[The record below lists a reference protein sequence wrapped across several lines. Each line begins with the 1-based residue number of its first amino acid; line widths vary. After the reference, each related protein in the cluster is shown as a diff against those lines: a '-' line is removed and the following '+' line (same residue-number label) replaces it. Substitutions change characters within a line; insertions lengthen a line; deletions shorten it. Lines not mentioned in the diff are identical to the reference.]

1 MNAIIT
7 GITGQDGSYLAEL
20 LLLEKKYNRV
30 YGLVRRCSNFNTHR
44 IEHIKSHPNL
54 ILNYSDLTDMGN
66 LMHIIKEASSDCDR
80 LEIYN
85 LGAMSHVKVSFEIP
99 TYTYNVNALGVVN
112 IMECVRILDIVNKT
126 RIYQA
131 STSEM
136 FGNTKI
142 PQNENTEM
150 HPCSP
155 YGAAKHFAYTMTK
168 VYRESYGIFVGNGIL
183 FNHESPRRGNTFLSK
198 KVTNGVKQYMK
209 DRTSVLRLGNLY
221 ATRDWG
227 HAKDYVQM
235 MWLILQHD
243 TPEDFVISSNYTLRV
258 KEFVEKAFLHEGV
271 QVEWKNEGLDEV
283 GVDSANG
290 NVIVQVDELYF
301 RHFELNQLF
310 GDSTKAEKVLGWKRQ
325 YDIDALI
332 HDMLTNEK

>member
-20 LLLEKKYNRV
+20 LLEKKYKRV
-30 YGLVRRCSNFNTHR
+30 YGLVRRCSNFNTQR
-44 IEHIKSHPNL
+44 IEHIKNHPNL
-54 ILNYSDLTDMGN
+54 ILQYSDLTDMGN
-66 LMHIIKEASSDCDR
+66 LMHVIKEASSDCDG

-99 TYTYNVNALGVVN
+99 TYTYNVNALGIVN

-136 FGNTKI
+136 YGNTNV
-142 PQNENTEM
+142 PQNENTVM

-198 KVTNGVKQYMK
+198 KVTNGVKQYLK
-209 DRTSVLRLGNLY
+209 DHTSVLYLGNLY
-221 ATRDWG
+221 STRDWG

-235 MWLILQHD
+235 MWLILQHN
-243 TPEDFVISSNYTLRV
+243 TPEDFVISSNYTISV
-258 KEFVEKAFLHEGV
+258 KEFVERAFCHAGV
-271 QVEWKNEGLDEV
+271 QIEWKNEGLDEI

-290 NVIVQVDELYF
+290 NVIVKVDECYF
-301 RHFELNQLF
+301 RKFELNQLF

-325 YDIDALI
+325 YDIDTLI
-332 HDMLTNEK
+332 QDMLITE